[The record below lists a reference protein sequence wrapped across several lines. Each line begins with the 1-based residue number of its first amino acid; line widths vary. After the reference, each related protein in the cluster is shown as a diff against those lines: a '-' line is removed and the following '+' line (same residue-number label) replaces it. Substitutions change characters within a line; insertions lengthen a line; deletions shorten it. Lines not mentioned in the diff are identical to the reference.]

1 MTPWQSHLAR
11 WKECQECP
19 LCAQRGR
26 IVLARGDVP
35 ADVLLVGEA
44 PGQSEDVLGL
54 PFVGPAGKILDQI
67 VERAV
72 PAEFTKAYTNLVA
85 CFPAEAKQT
94 ENHQPTDD
102 EIRSC
107 QPRLREFVEIVRPRL
122 IVTVGQLSTD
132 WAPKATAMIELR
144 RGDRAPKW
152 CSITH
157 PAAILR
163 MPLAQREMA
172 ARRAIAQLSSAIREL
187 KAEGAVT

>member
-1 MTPWQSHLAR
+1 MTPWQQHLATWR
-11 WKECQECP
+11 ECQECG

-35 ADVLLVGEA
+35 ADLLFVGEA

-54 PFVGPAGKILDQI
+54 PFVGPAGRLLDQI
-67 VERAV
+67 VERSV
-72 PAEFTKAYTNLVA
+72 PKGTTTAYTNLVA

-107 QPRLREFVEIVRPRL
+107 QSRLREFVEIVRPRL

-132 WAPKATAMIELR
+132 WTPKATAMIKLR
-144 RGDRAPKW
+144 DGIKAPKW

-172 ARRAIAQLSSAIREL
+172 ARRAMAQLSAAMREL
-187 KAEGAVT
+187 KAEGVVT